1 VKESAVP
8 KTRFDAQ
15 VLTQHLRW
23 GRVAAMTVEDHLASG
38 DAAPVVRVRKPPT
51 FLQLQAQR
59 RNVLRSTGPRTT
71 DGKRRAALNSTK
83 WRQCSKVEQMI
94 MALEGRNPFE
104 YRRLHRQLIYW
115 FAPWDTYSRRLVADL
130 AEVWWDKLGAPRAK
144 RARKRRY
151 ASIKS
156 GAQDGRLAK
165 PQAARRLDHR
175 LEHSFGVLIS
185 ALASRSRKWKY
196 LLGARL
202 RKPIQH
208 CKTASD
214 LAREMERQLKAAR
227 IPARNPQVTRMKKNR
242 MDTGENRNREENALN
257 IRDVIL

>member
-1 VKESAVP
+1 MP

-23 GRVAAMTVEDHLASG
+23 GRVAAMTFEDHLASG
-38 DAAPVVRVRKPPT
+38 GSAPVVHVRKPPT

-59 RNVLRSTGPRTT
+59 RNVLRSTGPRSSG
-71 DGKRRAALNSTK
+71 GKRRAALNSTK
-83 WRQCSKVEQMI
+83 WRECSKVEQMI
-94 MALEGRNPFE
+94 MALDGRNPFE
-104 YRRLHRQLIYW
+104 YRRLHRQLVYW
-115 FAPWDTYSRRLVADL
+115 FAPWDTYSRRLVANL

-151 ASIKS
+151 ASTEG
-156 GAQDGRLAK
+156 GAQDGRLAN
-165 PQAARRLDHR
+165 PQSSLRLDDR
-175 LEHSFGVLIS
+175 LENSFGILIG

-202 RKPIQH
+202 QKPLRDF
-208 CKTASD
+208 KTASD
-214 LAREMERQLKAAR
+214 LLREMERQLKAAH
-227 IPARNPQVTRMKKNR
+227 IPLRNPHVTRMKKTL
-242 MDTGENRNREENALN
+242 MDTGEKRSLEENVPT